1 MYSAC
6 SPVVLHTVPYINHML
21 INVLGKLDVEALAT
35 AKNKAW
41 SPNGVIIKKKLLENG
56 TSLNNV
62 LYETRSIK
70 SWKISL

>member
-41 SPNGVIIKKKLLENG
+41 SPNGVIIKKIIGKWDIIKQC
-56 TSLNNV
+56 
-62 LYETRSIK
+62 SI
-70 SWKISL
+70 